1 MVPRA
6 FRLRD
11 GGMNSMRP
19 LLLDHRAGAGAAVR
33 RTLNA
38 LLLLAV
44 AGNIGAGW
52 YYAGLRDQRL
62 ALEMRAETR
71 AETRAA
77 NPRRVAQDGAAK
89 STPVTPATPAADA
102 MNAELARARATVR
115 ALNLPWAE
123 VFGAIE
129 AAGSADVSLL
139 ALDPMPDKRML
150 KLHAEARNMDALLAY
165 LRALGSN
172 AVFSAVSLQS
182 HQVQQADPLHPVRF
196 VVLVEW
202 RARS

>member
-1 MVPRA
+1 MVPGA

-19 LLLDHRAGAGAAVR
+19 LLLDHQAPNGEAMRRA
-33 RTLNA
+33 LNA

-44 AGNIGAGW
+44 ACNIGAGW
-52 YYAGLRDQRL
+52 YYADLRDQSQ
-62 ALEMRAETR
+62 A

-77 NPRRVAQDGAAK
+77 NPHFGRVAQAGA
-89 STPVTPATPAADA
+89 TGATPAAAA
-102 MNAELARARATVR
+102 MKAELARANDTVR
-115 ALNLPWAE
+115 ALSLPWAE
-123 VFGAIE
+123 VFGALE
-129 AAGSADVSLL
+129 AANSADVSLL
-139 ALDPMPDKRML
+139 ALDPMPDKRLL
-150 KLHAEARNMDALLAY
+150 KLHAEARNMAAVLAY
-165 LRALGSN
+165 LRALAAGP
-172 AVFSAVSLQS
+172 VFSAVSLQS